1 MHHDSETTSCVGP
14 SKDQSTLS
22 CLFTFYEVQ
31 IFIILFIVRKNKS
44 TLLKYITGI
53 LEKRKSITGI

>member
-31 IFIILFIVRKNKS
+31 IFIILFIVRKNKR
-44 TLLKYITGI
+44 TLLKYII
-53 LEKRKSITGI
+53 